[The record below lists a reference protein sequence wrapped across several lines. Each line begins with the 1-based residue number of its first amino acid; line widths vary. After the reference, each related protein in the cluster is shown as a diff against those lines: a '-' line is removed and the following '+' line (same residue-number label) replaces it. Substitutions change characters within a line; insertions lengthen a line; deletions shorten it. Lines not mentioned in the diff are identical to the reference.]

1 MKKILVSSVFFF
13 PFLLSLSTCSAGNEA
28 ATYIGQLEAETI
40 VVSAKA
46 SGQLLHLS
54 GREGEQVK
62 KGQGLGQIDT
72 ESLQIQRRQ
81 QVARIEELELRKQSA
96 LLQIEQAEVQ
106 LKYNEETLEKTE
118 KLLSQGGATRQ
129 SRDELATKVQVDQA
143 SLQILRS
150 NYKLLLAQQ
159 EELQAGLELSD
170 LAIRN
175 ATILSPVDGVI
186 LNRFHREGELVSTG
200 TPVFE
205 LADLTFMDLYI
216 YLPLRELPDV
226 KVGQE
231 VRVIVSGAQE
241 GYSGTVVWI
250 ASEGEFTP
258 KTILTRETRDTLVY
272 EVKIRVVNP
281 SGELKIGMPVDVIL

>member
-1 MKKILVSSVFFF
+1 MKKILSASILLF
-13 PFLLSLSTCSAGNEA
+13 PLLFYLFACSGGNGEG
-28 ATYIGQLEAETI
+28 TYIGQLEAETV

-46 SGQLLHLS
+46 SGELLTLA
-54 GREGEQVK
+54 GREGDQVR
-62 KGQGLGQIDT
+62 KGQSLGQIDT
-72 ESLQIQRRQ
+72 ESLQIQRQQ
-81 QVARIEELELRKQSA
+81 QVARIEELELRKESA
-96 LLQIEQAEVQ
+96 RLQIEQAEVQ
-106 LKYNEETLEKTE
+106 LKHNKDTLEKTE
-118 KLLSQGGATRQ
+118 KLLSEGGATQQ
-129 SRDELATKVQVDQA
+129 SRDDLATKIQVDQA
-143 SLQILRS
+143 SLEILRS

-159 EELQAGLELSD
+159 EELQAGLALSD

-175 ATILSPVDGVI
+175 ASVLSPVGGVV

-200 TPVFE
+200 TPIFE

-226 KVGQE
+226 KIGQD
-231 VRVIVSGAQE
+231 VRVIVSGAE
-241 GYSGTVVWI
+241 NGYTGTVVWI

-272 EVKIRVVNP
+272 EVKIRVINS

>member
-1 MKKILVSSVFFF
+1 MKKLLMPSVLFF
-13 PFLLSLSTCSAGNEA
+13 PFLLSLSACSAGNEA
-28 ATYIGQLEAETI
+28 ATYIGQLEAETV

-54 GREGEQVK
+54 AREGEQVK

-72 ESLQIQRRQ
+72 ESLEIRRRQ
-81 QVARIEELELRKQSA
+81 QVARIEELELRKESA
-96 LLQIEQAEVQ
+96 RLQIEQADVQ
-106 LKYNEETLEKTE
+106 LKYNQETLEKTE
-118 KLLSQGGATRQ
+118 KLLSQGGASQQ
-129 SRDELATKVQVDQA
+129 SRDELATKVRVDQA
-143 SLQILRS
+143 SLEILRS

-170 LAIRN
+170 LAIN
-175 ATILSPVDGVI
+175 DATILSPVDGTI

-200 TPVFE
+200 TPIFE

-226 KVGQE
+226 KIGQD
-231 VRVIVSGAQE
+231 VRVIVSGAE
-241 GYSGTVVWI
+241 NGYTGTVVWI

-272 EVKIRVVNP
+272 EVKIRVINS

>member
-1 MKKILVSSVFFF
+1 MKKILFSSVFLL
-13 PFLLSLSTCSAGNEA
+13 PFLFSLSVCSGGNEA
-28 ATYIGQLEAETI
+28 GTYIGQLEAETV

-46 SGQLLHLS
+46 SGDLLTLS
-54 GREGEQVK
+54 VREGEQVQK
-62 KGQGLGQIDT
+62 SQSLGQIDT

-81 QVARIEELELRKQSA
+81 QVARIEELELRKESA
-96 LLQIEQAEVQ
+96 RLQIEQAEVQ
-106 LKYNEETLEKTE
+106 LKHNKDTLEKTE
-118 KLLSQGGATRQ
+118 KLLSQGGATQQ
-129 SRDELATKVQVDQA
+129 SRDDLATKVQVDQA
-143 SLQILRS
+143 SLEILRS

-175 ATILSPVDGVI
+175 ASILSPADGVI

-200 TPVFE
+200 TPLFE

-216 YLPLRELPDV
+216 YLPLREIPKV
-226 KVGQE
+226 KIGQE
-231 VRVIVSGAQE
+231 VQVIVSGVE
-241 GYSGTVVWI
+241 DSYTGRVVWI

-272 EVKIRVVNP
+272 EVKIRVGNP